1 MKVAIFS
8 ESPAD
13 EAALR
18 VLVDALL
25 GIETEIVYPPVRARG
40 WPSVQEDLPTVVK
53 AVHYRTEAAALLV
66 VADGN
71 HFPMHLGDGQAV
83 CEQHGCRLCSLR
95 RSAVQANVY
104 LSPMAGREVVQM
116 AAGLAVPAIE
126 AWYLCGVNPAVSEQ
140 AWRAGMESG
149 QYPYDKK
156 QLKKLVYGT
165 DRPSLAMETQKA
177 VEAAHRLVADLTM
190 LEAKF
195 PLGFGTLA
203 TAVRS
208 WRR

>member
-8 ESPAD
+8 ESSAD

-25 GIETEIVYPPVRARG
+25 ATQTEIVYPPVRARG
-40 WPSVQEDLPTVVK
+40 WPSVQDDLPTVVK
-53 AVHYRTEAAALLV
+53 ALHYRTDANALIV

-71 HFPMHLGDGQAV
+71 HSTTHMGNPQDLCNQ
-83 CEQHGCRLCSLR
+83 QGCRLCSLR
-95 RSAVQANVY
+95 RSAEQVNSH
-104 LSPMAGREVVQM
+104 LTPLLGR
-116 AAGLAVPAIE
+116 ATLHITAGLAVPAIE
-126 AWYLCGVNPAVSEQ
+126 AWYLCGINPAVSEQ
-140 AWRAGMESG
+140 AWEVGTETG
-149 QYPYDKK
+149 QYPYDKR

-165 DRPSLAMETQKA
+165 ERPSLAMETQKA
-177 VEAAHRLVADLTM
+177 VEAAHKLAADMRM

-195 PLGFGTLA
+195 PVGFGTLA
-203 TAVRS
+203 TAVRN